1 MFITREA
8 DYGIRTVRALSSGQK
23 MNITAICDQE
33 NVPRQ
38 FAYKILKELSKAGIV
53 SIIRGVSGGY
63 ILKADP
69 AKLTLYDIISVVDQD
84 LFLNKCLEPDYD
96 CERDRDLGPCK
107 VHRELMRIQRILEEE
122 LKKTPVSELI

>member
-23 MNITAICDQE
+23 MNITAICEQE

-38 FAYKILKELSKAGIV
+38 FAYKILKELSRAGIV

-69 AKLTLYDIISVVDQD
+69 AELTLYDIISVVDQD

-96 CERDRDLGPCK
+96 CERDRDLAPCR
-107 VHRELMRIQRILEEE
+107 VHRELMRIQTILEEE